1 MDKSPAD
8 CDPRHNDTI
17 REDFAV
23 TVTIARRAIIAA
35 PFLAVGLA
43 RAQGGWKP
51 GRPITMIVP
60 FAAGSGTDTV
70 ARTLAALLE
79 RDWGV
84 QVVVDNRP
92 GANGAIA
99 AVATARAAPDGQT
112 VMITTNSPHGATPA
126 LMRQPTYD
134 PIADFTPLSRLGTY
148 IFVFAVNE
156 QVPVRSMPE
165 FLALARARPGQLTCA
180 SGNATGVVG
189 AAMLNRIGNVDVTHV
204 PYRSSPPAMTD
215 VIAGRVTSMFAD
227 VAASRAFL
235 NEGKLRPLGITSAAR
250 TPLFPEWPTLSEV
263 GLPGFELLSFMG
275 AVGPARMPE
284 EVVGGW
290 NAAIRRVWDQ
300 PDTVRRLGE
309 FGIEK
314 VTSTPAEFGSFIR
327 EQVTFWGQ
335 QARAAGLEP
344 E

>member
-1 MDKSPAD
+1 M
-8 CDPRHNDTI
+8 T
-17 REDFAV
+17 F
-23 TVTIARRAIIAA
+23 TIARRAVLAA
-35 PFLAVGLA
+35 PFLAPGLA
-43 RAQGGWKP
+43 RAQGAWKP
-51 GRPITMIVP
+51 SRPVTMIVP

-70 ARTLAALLE
+70 ARTLSALLE
-79 RDWGV
+79 REWGA

-99 AVATARAAPDGQT
+99 AVAAARAAPDGHT

-126 LMRQPTYD
+126 LMKRPSYD
-134 PIADFTPLSRLGTY
+134 PVADFSPLSRLGTY
-148 IFVFAVNE
+148 IFVFAVNDS
-156 QVPVRSMPE
+156 VPARTMPE
-165 FLALARARPGQLTCA
+165 FLALAKAQPGQLTCA
-180 SGNATGVVG
+180 SGNTTGVVG
-189 AAMLNRIGNVDVTHV
+189 AAMLNRIGGVDVTHV

-227 VAASRAFL
+227 VASSRAFL

-275 AVGPARMPE
+275 AVGPAHMPE
-284 EVVGGW
+284 EIVGAW
-290 NAAIRRVWDQ
+290 NAAIRTVWDR
-300 PDTVRRLGE
+300 PDTIRRLGE
-309 FGIEK
+309 FGIEG
-314 VTSTPAEFGSFIR
+314 VTSTPAEFGTFIR
-327 EQVTFWGQ
+327 EQVAFWGQ

>member
-1 MDKSPAD
+1 M
-8 CDPRHNDTI
+8 T
-17 REDFAV
+17 F
-23 TVTIARRAIIAA
+23 TIARRAVLAA
-35 PFLAVGLA
+35 PFLASGVA

-51 GRPITMIVP
+51 ARPVTMIVP

-70 ARTLAALLE
+70 ARTLASLLE
-79 RDWGV
+79 QEWGT

-92 GANGAIA
+92 GANGSIA
-99 AVATARAAPDGQT
+99 AVAVARAAPDGHT

-126 LMRQPTYD
+126 LMRRPTYD
-134 PIADFTPLSRLGTY
+134 PVADFTAISRLGTY
-148 IFVFAVNE
+148 IFVFAVND
-156 QVPVRSMPE
+156 QVPVRTMPE
-165 FLALARARPGQLTCA
+165 FLALAKARPGQLTCA
-180 SGNATGVVG
+180 SGNTTGVVG
-189 AAMLNRIGNVDVTHV
+189 AAMLNRIGGVDVTHV

-235 NEGKLRPLGITSAAR
+235 AEGKLRPLGITSVRR

-275 AVGPARMPE
+275 AVGPAHMPQDTL
-284 EVVGGW
+284 GGW
-290 NAAIRRVWDQ
+290 NGAIRRVWDREA
-300 PDTVRRLGE
+300 TIRRLGE
-309 FGIEK
+309 FGIEG
-314 VTSTPAEFGSFIR
+314 VTSTPAEFAAFIR
-327 EQVTFWGQ
+327 EQVAFWGQ

>member
-1 MDKSPAD
+1 M
-8 CDPRHNDTI
+8 TI
-17 REDFAV
+17 
-23 TVTIARRAIIAA
+23 TIARRSLLAA
-35 PFLAVGLA
+35 PFLAAGPA

-51 GRPITMIVP
+51 TRPVTMIVP

-70 ARTLAALLE
+70 ARTLASLLE
-79 RDWGV
+79 QEWGA

-99 AVATARAAPDGQT
+99 AVAAARAAPDGHT

-126 LMRQPTYD
+126 LMKRPTYD
-134 PIADFTPLSRLGTY
+134 AVADFTAISRLGTY

-156 QVPVRSMPE
+156 QVPVRSMAE
-165 FLALARARPGQLTCA
+165 FLALAKARPGQLTCA
-180 SGNATGVVG
+180 SGNTTGVVG
-189 AAMLNRIGNVDVTHV
+189 AAMLNRIGGVDVTHV

-227 VAASRAFL
+227 VASSRAFL
-235 NEGKLRPLGITSAAR
+235 AEGKLRPLGITSAAR

-275 AVGPARMPE
+275 AVGPAHLPE
-284 EVVGGW
+284 EILGSW
-290 NAAIRRVWDQ
+290 NGAIRRVWDREA
-300 PDTVRRLGE
+300 TIRRLGE
-309 FGIEK
+309 FGIEGM
-314 VTSTPAEFGSFIR
+314 TSTPAEFAAFIR
-327 EQVTFWGQ
+327 EQVAFWGH

>member
-1 MDKSPAD
+1 MS
-8 CDPRHNDTI
+8 I
-17 REDFAV
+17 AV
-23 TVTIARRAIIAA
+23 ARRAVLAA
-35 PFLAVGLA
+35 PFLAPGLA
-43 RAQGGWKP
+43 HSQAGWKP
-51 GRPITMIVP
+51 SRPVTMIVP

-70 ARTLAALLE
+70 ARTLASLLE
-79 RDWGV
+79 QDWGG

-126 LMRQPTYD
+126 LMKRPTYD
-134 PIADFTPLSRLGTY
+134 AVADFTPICRLGTY

-156 QVPVRSMPE
+156 QVPARSMGD
-165 FLALARARPGQLTCA
+165 FLALAKAQPGQLTCA
-180 SGNATGVVG
+180 SGNTTGVVG
-189 AAMLNRIGNVDVTHV
+189 AAMLNRIGGVDVTHV

-227 VAASRAFL
+227 VASSRAFL
-235 NEGKLRPLGITSAAR
+235 NEGKLRPLGITSAHR

-275 AVGPARMPE
+275 AVGPAGMPE
-284 EVVGGW
+284 EVLGGW
-290 NAAIRRVWDQ
+290 NAAIRRVWDREA
-300 PDTVRRLGE
+300 TIRRLGE

-314 VTSTPAEFGSFIR
+314 VTSTPAEFGTFIR
-327 EQVTFWGQ
+327 QQIAFWGE
-335 QARAAGLEP
+335 QARAAGIEP